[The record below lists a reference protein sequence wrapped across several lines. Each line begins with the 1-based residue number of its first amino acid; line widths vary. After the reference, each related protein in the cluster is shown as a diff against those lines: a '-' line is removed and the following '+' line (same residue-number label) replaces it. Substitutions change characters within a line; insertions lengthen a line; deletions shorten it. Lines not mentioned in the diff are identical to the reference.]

1 MTILDLF
8 NEVGKDLSKVKVQG
22 FKRTSSNGFNFVF
35 RGEVKPNDIII
46 VKMPPV
52 SANKRGINDIGWIS
66 DAPLDLTNPLYPQ
79 QTIRLYGTLAEN
91 PKDGEALIQEIG
103 ANDEVNKTTS
113 AVIVRNTGTE
123 KCRIEMR
130 AILN

>member
-1 MTILDLF
+1 MKISDI
-8 NEVGKDLSKVKVQG
+8 VSDLSKVKVQG

-35 RGEVKPNDIII
+35 RGEVKPNDVII

-66 DAPLDLTNPLYPQ
+66 DAELDTSNPEQPQ
-79 QTIRLYGTLAEN
+79 PKIRLYGTLTEN
-91 PKDGEALIQEIG
+91 PRDGESLIQEIG

-113 AVIVRNTGTE
+113 AILVKNTGE
-123 KCRIEMR
+123 KTCRIEMR

>member
-1 MTILDLF
+1 MKISDIVNNLSNIKLF
-8 NEVGKDLSKVKVQG
+8 E
-22 FKRTSSNGFNFVF
+22 FKKTSSNAFCYVF
-35 RGEVKPNDIII
+35 RQDIEPGEVII

-66 DAPLDLTNPLYPQ
+66 DAELDTTDPEQPQ
-79 QTIRLYGTLAEN
+79 PKIRLYGTLAEN
-91 PKDGEALIQEIG
+91 PRDGEALIQEIG

-113 AVIVRNTGTE
+113 AVIVKNVGE
-123 KCRIEMR
+123 KTCRIEMR

>member
-1 MTILDLF
+1 MKISDI
-8 NEVGKDLSKVKVQG
+8 VSDLSKVKVQG

-35 RGEVKPNDIII
+35 RGEVKPNDVII

-66 DAPLDLTNPLYPQ
+66 DAELDTSNPEQPQ
-79 QTIRLYGTLAEN
+79 PKIRLYGTLAEN
-91 PKDGEALIQEIG
+91 PRDGEALIQEIG

-113 AVIVRNTGTE
+113 AVIVKNTGE
-123 KCRIEMR
+123 KTCRIEMR

>member
-1 MTILDLF
+1 MKIADLF
-8 NEVGKDLSKVKVQG
+8 ENIKDLSKVKVLG

-35 RGEVKPNDIII
+35 RQDIQAGEIII

-66 DAPLDLTNPLYPQ
+66 DAELDTSDPANPQPK
-79 QTIRLYGTLAEN
+79 IRLYGTLAES
-91 PKDGEALIQEIG
+91 PRDAEALIQEIG

-113 AVIVRNTGTE
+113 AVIVKNTGE
-123 KCRIEMR
+123 KTCRIEMR